1 MQARTMSSLLN
12 PSVPVTMESSWGGLA
27 NNSGLLR
34 LEGDALVLEF
44 ETKDGVL
51 EVLKSGVKRVAV
63 PLTEV
68 EACRWN
74 RGWFGGKIELSVRS
88 MNTLGGIAGA
98 AQGRVTLDVARRDRD
113 RAFGLVANVEMALA
127 HRVVRAAEE
136 SGRA

>member
-1 MQARTMSSLLN
+1 MSMLLN
-12 PSVPVTMESSWGGLA
+12 PSVPVTMENSWGGLA

-34 LEGDALVLEF
+34 FEGDALVLEF

-63 PLTEV
+63 PLAEL

-88 MNTLGGIAGA
+88 MNTLEGVAGA
-98 AQGRVTLDVARRDRD
+98 AQGCLTLGVSRKDRD
-113 RAFGLVANVEMALA
+113 KAFGLVANVEMALA

-136 SGRA
+136 SGRS